1 MQRCAM
7 SSRQTMCLVFMIAT
21 LVTGRAAAVELP
33 FPMHVGDRW
42 TYDAT
47 VEWVGQGNV
56 TKSASVP
63 WTMKVVDVFKGPRVR
78 AVVVQ
83 DFVSRLA
90 WHNPDAPK
98 TPAYDVLVVRRD
110 GLWLH
115 DDVASREDAR
125 RVAKSASAGETIG
138 HQLLRFP
145 LHEKDCVDSA
155 EEPDRHDGNY
165 CWQLTRDESSRGRA
179 WRIEYRSLPDY
190 SRFDFTEG
198 VGFTSYE
205 YEHHG
210 TVASV
215 HAVLRAKIPAK

>member
-1 MQRCAM
+1 MRYLALALAM
-7 SSRQTMCLVFMIAT
+7 L
-21 LVTGRAAAVELP
+21 AAGLAHAVELP

-47 VEWVGQGNV
+47 VEWVAQGNE

-63 WTMKVVDVFKGPRVR
+63 WTMKVVDVFKGPHVR

-83 DFVSRLA
+83 DFLSHLA
-90 WHNPDAPK
+90 WHDPEASK

-125 RVAKSASAGETIG
+125 AAARSAVAGETIG
-138 HQLLRFP
+138 HQLLKFP

-165 CWQLTRDESSRGRA
+165 CWQLTRDESARGRA
-179 WRIEYRSLPDY
+179 WHIEYRSLPDY

-198 VGFTSYE
+198 VGFTDYE

-210 TVASV
+210 TVASA